1 MSKRKDIVPISAGP
15 PKSDPSDLT
24 ISVGD
29 SHLRLRFGP
38 DGKSIMIGP
47 ARLIDFPAA
56 DFRKLAKAARESDE
70 CPDRGG
76 TPRQEKTGMKIF
88 AIDNETHNITM
99 HASAKEA
106 GAVPESERFGT
117 EAALAKLAAH
127 WPAARLVEIWNSLP
141 GAIPVP
147 KFRDRKTGVNRIWK
161 AIQSLGAGRS
171 ETAPCALPKPEV
183 VPEEVAAKNKA
194 TRTKHM
200 PAARK
205 KETRAG
211 TKTEAILGL
220 MKQPGGTT
228 LQAIMAATS
237 WQAHSVR
244 GFISGTLGKKMGL
257 TVVSTR
263 GQDGARIYSVK
274 SLG

>member
-15 PKSDPSDLT
+15 PMPDSQEVT
-24 ISVGD
+24 ISVGN

-38 DGKSIMIGP
+38 NGKSTVIGP
-47 ARLIDFPAA
+47 ARLIDFPGADCRTLARAA
-56 DFRKLAKAARESDE
+56 QASDE

-76 TPRQEKTGMKIF
+76 RRARRTGMKIF
-88 AIDNETHNITM
+88 TIDNETHNITM
-99 HASAKEA
+99 HAAAKEA
-106 GAVPESERFGT
+106 GAVPDSVRFGS
-117 EAALAKLAAH
+117 EAALAELAAH

-141 GAIPVP
+141 GAIPVQ

-161 AIQSLGAGRS
+161 ALQSIGATRP
-171 ETAPCALPKPEV
+171 EAAPFSRPTPEV
-183 VPEEVAAKNKA
+183 AREKAPAKGKA
-194 TRTKHM
+194 MRTKPI

-205 KETRAG
+205 KETRPG
-211 TKTEAILGL
+211 SKTEVIVDL

-237 WQAHSVR
+237 WQAHSIR

-257 TVVSTR
+257 RVVSTR
-263 GQDGARIYSVK
+263 GKDDARRYSVK
-274 SLG
+274 A